1 MNRAAGQDL
10 STWRAESPRNGKIRF
25 FLSNNTVRF
34 IYKQLGISGCML
46 DINKVKG
53 FLMAPT
59 ETFRASRGDSLS
71 GAFRYYAVLLVIWT
85 ILAGIVWVT
94 MSVWA
99 FQDALVRIA
108 NMGFFGAMM
117 SKALADFLGFV
128 VSFNIF
134 ALYAFFLVS
143 LVGVFFVGFFWH
155 VFALLFGAKK
165 ELRQTLKA
173 TMYASTPFFL
183 LGWIPYIAVIGWL
196 WYLILLVL
204 GISEMQEMTVGEAA
218 MAVVVPII
226 LALIG
231 AILWGTVIATL
242 MGGIVGIWT

>member
-1 MNRAAGQDL
+1 
-10 STWRAESPRNGKIRF
+10 
-25 FLSNNTVRF
+25 
-34 IYKQLGISGCML
+34 ML
-46 DINKVKG
+46 DVNKLKG

-59 ETFRASRGDSLS
+59 ETFRASKEDSLGS
-71 GAFRYYAVLLVIWT
+71 AFRYYTVLLVIWA

-99 FQDALVRIA
+99 FQDALARIA
-108 NMGFFGAMM
+108 TMGFFGNLL
-117 SKALADFLGFV
+117 SKAMADFLGFV
-128 VSFNIF
+128 VSFNVF
-134 ALYAFFLVS
+134 ALYAFFLIS

-165 ELRQTLKA
+165 ELRQTLKT

-196 WYLILLVL
+196 WYLVLMVL
-204 GISEMQEMTVGEAA
+204 GLSEMQEMTVGEAA
-218 MAVVVPII
+218 LTIVVPII
-226 LALIG
+226 LVLIG
-231 AILWGTVIATL
+231 ALLFGSVIATL